1 MFMSCQAQNGLP
13 AVIDGL
19 AFARDGAV
27 LAGTVAVAN
36 LPRLVLELVEGQG
49 RLEWQLSGSR
59 DREGKCWLGL
69 EVSGSLGLVCQRCLG
84 RFEFPVDLKTRLLL
98 VPPGQPWPDEELAE
112 DGFDAVAAEKEMALS
127 SLIEDEV
134 LLALPIAPM
143 HEVCATPM
151 PLENEQEPS
160 PFAALAKLK
169 KGV

>member
-1 MFMSCQAQNGLP
+1 MFMSCQAQNALHT
-13 AVIDGL
+13 VIDGL
-19 AFARDGAV
+19 AFARDGAD
-27 LAGTVAVAN
+27 LAGAVAVAD
-36 LPRLVLELVEGQG
+36 LPRLALELVDGQG
-49 RLEWQLSGSR
+49 QLEWRLSGSR
-59 DREGKCWLGL
+59 DREGKCWLDL
-69 EVSGSLGLVCQRCLG
+69 DVSGNLGLVCQRCLG
-84 RFEFPVDLKTRLLL
+84 RIEFPVGIQTRLLL
-98 VPPGQPWPDEELAE
+98 VPPGQSWPDEELAE

>member
-1 MFMSCQAQNGLP
+1 MFMSCQAQNALP

-27 LAGTVAVAN
+27 LTGAVAVAK
-36 LPRLVLELVEGQG
+36 LPRLALELVDGQG
-49 RLEWQLSGSR
+49 QLDWQVSGSR
-59 DREGKCWLGL
+59 DRDGKCWLAL
-69 EVSGSLGLVCQRCLG
+69 DVSGSLGLVCQRCLG
-84 RFEFPVDLKTRLLL
+84 RFEFPVGIQTRLLL

-112 DGFDAVAAEKEMALS
+112 DGFDAIAAEKEMALS

-143 HEVCATPM
+143 HGNCATPM

>member
-1 MFMSCQAQNGLP
+1 MFMSCQAQNALP
-13 AVIDGL
+13 AAIDGL

-27 LAGTVAVAN
+27 LAGAVAVAK
-36 LPRLVLELVEGQG
+36 LPRLALELVDGQG
-49 RLEWQLSGSR
+49 QLEWQLSGSR
-59 DREGKCWLGL
+59 DSDGKCWLAL

-84 RFEFPVDLKTRLLL
+84 RFEFPVGIQTRLLL
-98 VPPGQPWPDEELAE
+98 VPPGQPWPDEDLAE
-112 DGFDAVAAEKEMALS
+112 DGFDAIAAEKQMALS

-143 HEVCATPM
+143 HEVCVTPM